1 MRKPKLKPL
10 SDEFW
15 NVLEIGFMPWQTM
28 PGMTALIRGNREK
41 GIFLMVQ
48 SDYPAFGEGNGIKY
62 SLCPSDKVPE
72 IADAI
77 VKISNSFDGNGFDRI
92 EDRFVEVETIEDVF
106 TLPDGETVAPGD
118 FVEVVYKPS
127 FSESLIS
134 RVMMVSCIETPGL
147 MYDTEGD
154 YYNSKDIISAR
165 KLFAELDKIDE
176 ETTENVK
183 RKWRDGGMTCR
194 STDWPGS
201 SAPASNPTRS
211 RCSESFPTASTPA
224 SSSRCRPSGPAKTV
238 TRKCTSSRNRM
249 ISPEFGRF
257 SRSRFHPSR
266 SFAGRMKRHPGKT

>member
-77 VKISNSFDGNGFDRI
+77 VKISNSFDGNGFNRI

-194 STDWPGS
+194 PTDWSRVFGTRIKPDKVEMFRILSDGVDTGFVKSVSAVGS
-201 SAPASNPTRS
+201 GEDRYEEVHVFEKPDD
-211 RCSESFPTASTPA
+211 
-224 SSSRCRPSGPAKTV
+224 
-238 TRKCTSSRNRM
+238 
-249 ISPEFGRF
+249 
-257 SRSRFHPSR
+257 
-266 SFAGRMKRHPGKT
+266 FA